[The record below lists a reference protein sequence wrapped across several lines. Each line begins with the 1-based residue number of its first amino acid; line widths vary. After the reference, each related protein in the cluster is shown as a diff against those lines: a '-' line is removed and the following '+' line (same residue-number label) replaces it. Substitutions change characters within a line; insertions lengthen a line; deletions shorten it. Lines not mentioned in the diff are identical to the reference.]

1 MEPENKQK
9 SLLPSDIAKY
19 FLAQAINDGEL
30 ISPLKMQKLVYYAY
44 VWYLIMAKSKLFDEP
59 IEAWP
64 MGPVAPSLYEELKQ
78 YGSAPIPAEYIGGQE
93 VLDELLEKLDSQ
105 QEVLRKV
112 YEKYDT
118 LTAFELVV
126 LTHSEKPWIEAR
138 KGLKPEEP
146 SNNPLSDGDILT
158 FYQAEDLK

>member
-1 MEPENKQK
+1 MELKGKENQ
-9 SLLPSDIAKY
+9 LLPSDIAKY

-44 VWYLIMAKSKLFDEP
+44 VWYLVITKGKLFNEP

-64 MGPVAPSLYEELKQ
+64 MGPVSPSLYGELKQ
-78 YGSAPIPAEYIGGQE
+78 YGSSPIPEEYLGGEKGLEQ
-93 VLDELLEKLDSQ
+93 LLAKLNGQSEL
-105 QEVLRKV
+105 LRKV

-126 LTHSEKPWIEAR
+126 LTHSEKPWVEAR
-138 KGLKPEEP
+138 KGLKPEEQSSKP
-146 SNNPLSDGDILT
+146 IADNDILS
-158 FYQAEDLK
+158 FYQEQDLK